1 MRKLPRYASI
11 PLGIG
16 LALGIGFAGA
26 QIINK
31 ALQLSQDAT
40 GAFSVD
46 TTNGVYFPGHVLT
59 TAGVGN
65 PAPTV
70 TSGVGT
76 PIVSGTDFAGTIT
89 AGTASTGVNLTF
101 GRAYVTTPT
110 CLASWTPT
118 PNSPISYVSG
128 TTGVQ
133 FSQGP
138 QSGNKISYI
147 CTGPN

>member
-1 MRKLPRYASI
+1 MKLRKLISI

-16 LALGIGFAGA
+16 LALGIGFACA
-26 QIINK
+26 QVISRAI
-31 ALQLSQDAT
+31 QLSQDTT
-40 GAFSVD
+40 GAFSID
-46 TTNGVYFPGHVLT
+46 TNNGIYFPGHVLN

-70 TSGVGT
+70 ISAVGT
-76 PIVSGTDFAGTIT
+76 PTVSGTDFAGTIT
-89 AGTASTGVNLTF
+89 AGTASTGVNLAF
-101 GRAYVTTPT
+101 GRAYLTTPT

-118 PNSPISYVSG
+118 PNSPVSYTPG

-138 QSGNKISYI
+138 QSGNRIAYL